1 MYPTKE
7 EIEAVFPWKGQE
19 ITDLLTGKVQPTA
32 YVSVIRRVTTSIHF
46 TPYHKHLMIAIAEIV
61 GASPYEWFDVLG
73 YYGFYTLRA
82 RVIWSVTDNK
92 LTIVERRD

>member
-7 EIEAVFPWKGQE
+7 EIEAVFPGKGQE

-32 YVSVIRRVTTSIHF
+32 YVSVIRRDTTSMHF
-46 TPYHKHLMIAIAEIV
+46 TPYHKRLIFAIAGPV

>member
-7 EIEAVFPWKGQE
+7 EIEAVFPGKGQE

-46 TPYHKHLMIAIAEIV
+46 TPYHKRLMIAIAEIV

>member
-7 EIEAVFPWKGQE
+7 EIEAVFPGKGQE

-46 TPYHKHLMIAIAEIV
+46 TPDHKRLMIAIAEIV

>member
-7 EIEAVFPWKGQE
+7 EIEAVFPGKGQE

-46 TPYHKHLMIAIAEIV
+46 TPYHKRLMIAIAEIV
-61 GASPYEWFDVLG
+61 GASPYAWFDVLG

>member
-1 MYPTKE
+1 MYPTKD
-7 EIEAVFPWKGQE
+7 EIEAVFPGKGQE

-32 YVSVIRRVTTSIHF
+32 YVSVLKRVTTSIHF
-46 TPYHKHLMIAIAEIV
+46 VPHHKRLMIAIAEIV

>member
-7 EIEAVFPWKGQE
+7 EIEAVFPGKGQE

-32 YVSVIRRVTTSIHF
+32 YVSVIRRVTSPRQY
-46 TPYHKHLMIAIAEIV
+46 TPYHKRLMIAIAEIV

>member
-1 MYPTKE
+1 
-7 EIEAVFPWKGQE
+7 
-19 ITDLLTGKVQPTA
+19 
-32 YVSVIRRVTTSIHF
+32 
-46 TPYHKHLMIAIAEIV
+46 MIAIAEIV